1 MCCGSS
7 AFLEILGGLHSALPF
22 RLGCGPESLVLC
34 PSADIRDPVEWSTA
48 NAHEPRAMS
57 FYAPA
62 LERPF
67 GDVEQFGQL
76 LLCQKAQKFG
86 KLVAHG
92 VLLAITMP
100 VHTGI
105 TMRNITHNE
114 GSVEIRARKLGTNSR
129 AALGLGNF
137 C

>member
-1 MCCGSS
+1 M
-7 AFLEILGGLHSALPF
+7 
-22 RLGCGPESLVLC
+22 SL
-34 PSADIRDPVEWSTA
+34 
-48 NAHEPRAMS
+48 
-57 FYAPA
+57 YAPA
-62 LERPF
+62 LQRPL

-76 LLCQKAQKFG
+76 LLRQKAQKFG